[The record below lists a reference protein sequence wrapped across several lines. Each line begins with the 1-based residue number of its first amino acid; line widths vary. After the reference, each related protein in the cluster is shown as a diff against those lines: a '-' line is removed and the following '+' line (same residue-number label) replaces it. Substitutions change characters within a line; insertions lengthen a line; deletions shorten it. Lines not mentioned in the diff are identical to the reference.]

1 MRTVNGLA
9 EMQTLVGQELGV
21 SDWHLVTQEEVDLF
35 AKATHDHQWIHVDP
49 ERCKRES
56 PFGGPIA
63 HGYYTIALAPALL
76 AQVLDGDGR
85 AHGRELRAQQD
96 AAAEPGA
103 GRVTRARCARRS
115 PATKP
120 IAGGASVTI
129 GLELRGRGSGEA
141 GVRRRGDLP
150 LLRVS
155 VARRHYRNAGST
167 RSRKSASASRSNGA
181 RSARMTRSAPA
192 SR

>member
-1 MRTVNGLA
+1 MRTVQGLE

-21 SDWHLVTQEEVDLF
+21 SDWHRVTQEEVDLF

-76 AQVLDGDGR
+76 AQVLTVRGVRMGVNYGLNKMR
-85 AHGRELRAQQD
+85 LPSPVPVGS
-96 AAAEPGA
+96 
-103 GRVTRARCARRS
+103 RVRAR
-115 PATKP
+115 ATLAGYEP

-129 GLELRGRGSGEA
+129 GLTFEVEEQA
-141 GVRRRGDLP
+141 KP
-150 LLRVS
+150 AC
-155 VARRHYRNAGST
+155 VAEVIYRYYA
-167 RSRKSASASRSNGA
+167 
-181 RSARMTRSAPA
+181 
-192 SR
+192 